1 MTTHIPFS
9 YMDLLYYQISAA
21 AENTIGK
28 LQRVRCNSYSL
39 GVSKVRDM
47 FRSRG
52 GSGRNS
58 GTSSRSRLRTRS
70 VRFREQLGLGLE
82 DDFSLMTATTA
93 AAAAATTT
101 TTNAVNEAKAV
112 EGADCGSPQVMEMSM
127 IRAKS
132 EPSGI
137 ARVV

>member
-58 GTSSRSRLRTRS
+58 GTSSRSRQRTRS

-101 TTNAVNEAKAV
+101 TNAVNDAEAV

>member
-52 GSGRNS
+52 GSG
-58 GTSSRSRLRTRS
+58 TSSRSRLRTRS

-82 DDFSLMTATTA
+82 DDFSLMTATT
-93 AAAAATTT
+93 AAAATTT